1 MPPAAQPAAAQRSAY
16 GREETDEEHALL
28 GGDAGGTSDRSQ
40 QPEGRRL
47 VAHTPRYRVLL
58 PLLCVLFVTSIVD
71 SVLAK
76 KVAIGARNYPYTI
89 SMLSPVAGMMVYG
102 SMCLRLRHTGKL
114 EDKETRMVAWW
125 KVAVVGILF
134 ASHNVLRNLGN
145 RGDTISGAVV
155 ILMAKLNVFVSAVL
169 SMLPPLR
176 RRFNVWQWS
185 AMLLLLGGIAVTIGP
200 QFAQPPEVEG
210 AALSHQAE
218 ALVMIIVSVVPT
230 AMGMLFI
237 ELQVQHRHPKLNVV
251 VLWMKICVMEF
262 ALGSLLAPVNA
273 QLQGLKMSDIL
284 GNAVDGLL
292 CMFLGQNVAKD
303 DDCEGIPKFY
313 LSTIVFGC
321 AFNLSMAGSIKEGGA
336 TLMWFVRAM
345 TLPAGAFVF
354 TIPFVMGEQATT
366 LTGFEIAG
374 VGVVFAALTLY
385 THGTNKAER

>member
-1 MPPAAQPAAAQRSAY
+1 MGGSQYEPTAASD
-16 GREETDEEHALL
+16 EDHDDEEHGLL
-28 GGDAGGTSDRSQ
+28 GKGS
-40 QPEGRRL
+40 GRKATASGRL
-47 VAHTPRYRVLL
+47 VAHAPRYRVLL

-89 SMLSPVAGMMVYG
+89 SMLSPVAGFVVYG
-102 SMCLRLRHTGKL
+102 SMCLWLRHTGKL
-114 EDKETRMVAWW
+114 KDKESFSVAWW

-185 AMLLLLGGIAVTIGP
+185 AMVLLLAGIAVTIGP
-200 QFAQPPEVEG
+200 QFAEPPKEEG

-218 ALVMIIVSVVPT
+218 ALIMIIVSVAPT

-237 ELQVQHRHPKLNVV
+237 ELQVQHRHPKLSVV
-251 VLWMKICVMEF
+251 VLWTKICVMEF

-273 QLQGLKMSDIL
+273 TLQGIEMSSIL
-284 GNAVDGLL
+284 DNIIDGLSCL
-292 CMFLGQNVAKD
+292 FLGQNVAPD
-303 DDCEGIPKFY
+303 DVCEGIPTFV
-313 LSTIVFGC
+313 LSTFVKTI
-321 AFNLSMAGSIKEGGA
+321 EH
-336 TLMWFVRAM
+336 TLH
-345 TLPAGAFVF
+345 
-354 TIPFVMGEQATT
+354 
-366 LTGFEIAG
+366 FE
-374 VGVVFAALTLY
+374 
-385 THGTNKAER
+385 

>member
-1 MPPAAQPAAAQRSAY
+1 MSGARRPEPLIVAQDD
-16 GREETDEEHALL
+16 DEEHALL
-28 GGDAGGTSDRSQ
+28 GRGEGSDRPNDHQ
-40 QPEGRRL
+40 AKPGGGRL
-47 VAHTPRYRVLL
+47 EAHAPRYRTLL

-76 KVAIGARNYPYTI
+76 KVAIGARNYPFTI
-89 SMLSPVAGMMVYG
+89 SMLSPVAGMLVYG
-102 SMCLRLRHTGKL
+102 CMCLHLRYTGKL
-114 EDKETRMVAWW
+114 EDKETRTVAWW

-176 RRFNVWQWS
+176 RRFNIWQWS
-185 AMLLLLGGIAVTIGP
+185 AMVLLLGGIAVTIGP
-200 QFAQPPEVEG
+200 QFAEPAEVQG
-210 AALSHQAE
+210 AALSHKAE
-218 ALVMIIVSVVPT
+218 ALLMIIVSVVPT
-230 AMGMLFI
+230 ALGMLFI

-262 ALGSLLAPVNA
+262 LLGSLLAPINA
-273 QLQGLKMSDIL
+273 QLQGLGMSHIIE
-284 GNAVDGLL
+284 NAVDGLA
-292 CMFLGQNVAKD
+292 CMFLGQNVALND
-303 DDCEGIPKFY
+303 QCVGIPKFV
-313 LSTIVFGC
+313 LSTFVFGC

-354 TIPFVMGEQATT
+354 TIPLVMGDEATS
-366 LTGFEIAG
+366 LTGFEVAG
-374 VGVVFAALTLY
+374 VGVVFVALIFY
-385 THGTNKAER
+385 THGTNQNKS